1 MNKLLATLALTMT
14 MVLSLT
20 SCGEN
25 NHASPSA
32 NIAENASSP
41 LIGEME
47 ENSSMAPPAEDK
59 ETNQSTM
66 LVTMQQKGDNTV
78 IVLESDLVTEF
89 SHQAVSDTK
98 AQFLVQF
105 QDKAEKTGPTKGFSL
120 SYDFEFTDEP
130 FAFFHSFVSDEDYSI
145 YDNEGTKISFYTS
158 ENQATWV
165 LNEISLPLEGVE
177 LVTAVLLSGNNTD
190 MYGYSEIPLSDVK
203 TESTMNT
210 SSKETPD
217 SSSSAPEKAALDYIG
232 TYYSTDSKGNKY
244 KIVVDENTLTVND
257 RYVADFTND
266 DVIRTY
272 WRGTITDT
280 KTGEKEEEQDFQLQ
294 TLHEDGKDQMFLTL
308 YAWFN
313 EEEIIVEHAKRVN
326 SN

>member
-1 MNKLLATLALTMT
+1 MSKRLSVIVLTAILM
-14 MVLSLT
+14 LSLT
-20 SCGEN
+20 ACGGN
-25 NHASPSA
+25 NSTAPSG
-32 NIAENASSP
+32 NKAE
-41 LIGEME
+41 G
-47 ENSSMAPPAEDK
+47 NSSAPTSPTSIENT
-59 ETNQSTM
+59 TNEKTPSITIKQE
-66 LVTMQQKGDNTV
+66 GDNTTV
-78 IVLESDLVTEF
+78 IVEGDLVNKFSDIAKKDKDAEF
-89 SHQAVSDTK
+89 LMEFEGDEE
-98 AQFLVQF
+98 
-105 QDKAEKTGPTKGFSL
+105 DKAHKKGFSL
-120 SYDFEFTDEP
+120 SFKFQNGDEQFGLFHNSVTNKGYSTRNEDILSFTFND
-130 FAFFHSFVSDEDYSI
+130 S
-145 YDNEGTKISFYTS
+145 K
-158 ENQATWV
+158 ATW
-165 LNEISLPLEGVE
+165 
-177 LVTAVLLSGNNTD
+177 LLSGMALPLDEVETVSIWLISGDGEPIQESCEIPIANVKIKSKVNTD
-190 MYGYSEIPLSDVK
+190 SEEAP
-203 TESTMNT
+203 N
-210 SSKETPD
+210 

-280 KTGEKEEEQDFQLQ
+280 KTGEKKEEQDFQLQ